1 MLINDHSIFE
11 GPNSQSLVLV
21 EEKNMEGACCSE
33 DIGHVNVCSAS
44 GHLAEGRTVL
54 GDTKEW
60 TLPLWLPL
68 KGLPFSV

>member
-1 MLINDHSIFE
+1 
-11 GPNSQSLVLV
+11 
-21 EEKNMEGACCSE
+21 MEGACCSE
-33 DIGHVNVCSAS
+33 YIGHANVCSAS
-44 GHLAEGRTVL
+44 GHLGEGRMVL